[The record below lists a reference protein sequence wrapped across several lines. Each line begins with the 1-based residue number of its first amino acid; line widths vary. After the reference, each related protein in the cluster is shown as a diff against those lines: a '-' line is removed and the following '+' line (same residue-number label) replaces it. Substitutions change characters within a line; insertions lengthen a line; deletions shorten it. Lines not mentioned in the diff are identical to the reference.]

1 MCLNVYY
8 MLHLVKLTIM
18 KSILLPHHYK
28 KIGWV
33 LFVPSVFAL
42 LIFIFF
48 ENDITYNPK
57 ITTFGLF
64 GEGLLNNLSQPFRFG
79 DIELLPN
86 LTGILL
92 LAGGLLVMFSKEK
105 KEDEY
110 INQIRLNSLQ
120 YSVFLNYILLFLCIV
135 FIHGFAFFHVMV
147 YNLFT
152 IIIIYII
159 RFHYFIYKNSTKINE

>member
-1 MCLNVYY
+1 
-8 MLHLVKLTIM
+8 M

-42 LIFIFF
+42 LIVVFF
-48 ENDITYNPK
+48 GINITYTPK
-57 ITTFGLF
+57 ITTIGLF
-64 GEGLLNNLSQPFRFG
+64 GEELLKHSSRPFRFG
-79 DIELLPN
+79 EIELLPN

-92 LAGGLLVMFSKEK
+92 LVGGLLVMFSKEK

-110 INQIRLNSLQ
+110 INQIRLTSLQ
-120 YSVFLNYILLFLCIV
+120 YSVFLNYILLFFCIV
-135 FIHGFAFFHVMV
+135 FIHGFAFFHVMI

-152 IIIIYII
+152 IILIYII
-159 RFHYFIYKNSTKINE
+159 RFHYFIYKNSTKTNE